1 VPGAAGPAARKMVEG
16 EWNGKEGVGTR
27 ARAVRRG
34 NACCATCTLAV
45 LACLVGGGGREQ
57 VEMEG
62 GEPPRDIHVGFAAHA
77 PAQRISQLGVRQA
90 LASAERFSQSI
101 AGLTKTQLPG
111 TSMCAKKDF
120 IIAKF
125 DQLLQRLGADS
136 EILNITD
143 LATER
148 AYADAM
154 QAWLDTESV
163 YRLAQQQHKE
173 SKEAAKFA
181 LNKLEVEI
189 KVHKLKKVTV
199 AEFVKVYPVKK
210 KEIDSEREMILEL
223 IKMVEEL
230 AGPPKEGGGAAAA
243 KSPSTTLSAIQ
254 QRLDKLAK
262 VAGGPAG
269 SMTLQKGL
277 KEIEEKI
284 MKQYSGQ
291 PFSKLKVSKE
301 EMDETKNEVK
311 KVLLDL
317 LQDPDFRALILKMGL
332 MNMLASLTAEE
343 QVLQDDE
350 ETVAKLEKNKD
361 EAKHNEETTDLER
374 GPAEGEKTT
383 REEEYTDEH
392 NVFMR
397 TIGPVDRE
405 IFIIKKIK
413 RKITEY
419 CEPGTD
425 AKISKWIATLK
436 TKPVSLSPSLP
447 VMHTK
452 STLEC
457 VFDAVVRERGCKV
470 EIGGFA
476 VLFSLRVQPPLMLF
490 GG

>member
-1 VPGAAGPAARKMVEG
+1 
-16 EWNGKEGVGTR
+16 
-27 ARAVRRG
+27 
-34 NACCATCTLAV
+34 
-45 LACLVGGGGREQ
+45 
-57 VEMEG
+57 MEG
-62 GEPPRDIHVGFAAHA
+62 GEPPRDLHVGFAAHA
-77 PAQRISQLGVRQA
+77 PAQRMSQLGVRQA

-101 AGLTKTQLPG
+101 AGLTKSQLPG
-111 TSMCAKKDF
+111 TSMCAKKEF

-148 AYADAM
+148 AYEDAM

-230 AGPPKEGGGAAAA
+230 AGPPKEGGGVAAA

-262 VAGGPAG
+262 AAGGPAG
-269 SMTLQKGL
+269 SKTLQKGL

-301 EMDETKNEVK
+301 EMDATKNEVK

-317 LQDPDFRALILKMGL
+317 LQDPDFRAFMLKMGL
-332 MNMLASLTAEE
+332 MNMLASFTSEE
-343 QVLQDDE
+343 KVLQDDE
-350 ETVAKLEKNKD
+350 ETVAEVEKKKD

-392 NVFMR
+392 NVFTR

-405 IFIIKKIK
+405 ISIIKKIK
-413 RKITEY
+413 LKITEY
-419 CEPGTD
+419 CEPVTD
-425 AKISKWIATLK
+425 SKISKGIATLN

-447 VMHTK
+447 VLHNK

-457 VFDAVVRERGCKV
+457 VFGALARERGCKV

-476 VLFSLRVQPPLMLF
+476 ALFTLCVHHPLMLF

>member
-1 VPGAAGPAARKMVEG
+1 VPGAAGHASRKMVEG
-16 EWNGKEGVGTR
+16 EGNGREGVGTR
-27 ARAVRRG
+27 ACAVRWR

-62 GEPPRDIHVGFAAHA
+62 GEPPRDLYVGFVAHT
-77 PAQRISQLGVRQA
+77 PAQRMSQLGVRQA

-111 TSMCAKKDF
+111 ASMCAKKDF

-148 AYADAM
+148 AYQDAM

-163 YRLAQQQHKE
+163 FRLAQEQHKE

-199 AEFVKVYPVKK
+199 ADFVKVYPVKK

-230 AGPPKEGGGAAAA
+230 AGPPKEGGGAAAT

-262 VAGGPAG
+262 AAGGPAG
-269 SMTLQKGL
+269 STTLQKGL

-284 MKQYSGQ
+284 MKQYSWQ
-291 PFSKLKVSKE
+291 PFSKLEVSKE
-301 EMDETKNEVK
+301 EMDATKNEVK

-317 LQDPDFRALILKMGL
+317 LQDPDFRAFMLKMGL
-332 MNMLASLTAEE
+332 MNMLASLTSEE
-343 QVLQDDE
+343 KVLQDDE
-350 ETVAKLEKNKD
+350 ETVAEVEKKKD

-392 NVFMR
+392 NVFTR

-405 IFIIKKIK
+405 ISIIKKIK
-413 RKITEY
+413 LKITEY

-447 VMHTK
+447 VCSPNQRLNASLVH
-452 STLEC
+452 SLEKEG
-457 VFDAVVRERGCKV
+457 ATWK
-470 EIGGFA
+470 
-476 VLFSLRVQPPLMLF
+476 
-490 GG
+490 